1 VNPADWQNC
10 VGAGAPSQRQRAAQW
25 LDDLARDSGLSDE
38 VRRWLYDLVM
48 VTRHDGAPTSA
59 ERFDEYDRQVRR
71 EYRYVPQF
79 VYRPKRRQVLESFL
93 ARGRIYTTAAYFDA
107 LEQQARANLRRAI
120 NRLD

>member
-1 VNPADWQNC
+1 
-10 VGAGAPSQRQRAAQW
+10 
-25 LDDLARDSGLSDE
+25 
-38 VRRWLYDLVM
+38 M

-107 LEQQARANLRRAI
+107 LEQQARANLTRAI
-120 NRLD
+120 DRLD